1 MDYDV
6 LKSKKLIIFDLD
18 GTLIDSL
25 DTWNKV
31 DATLVKVIRGDG
43 KTTEQEM
50 QPLRDEALRLF
61 SHSPNPYVDYCGYL
75 KEKFRSDYSQEEI
88 YKLRYQIAS
97 ELVEKEVHYK
107 PFVPEFLKKM
117 KSEGKVLAIASAA
130 QRKNVE
136 IYRHINKDILSTAK
150 MDDYFSLILAR
161 NDCVEIKPNPEIFLK
176 VFESFPYKKEEAI
189 IFEDSLVGLQA
200 AKRAGVECA
209 IVYDKHSDY
218 ERDEI
223 NALADYTIASF
234 EELL

>member
-1 MDYDV
+1 MNYEM
-6 LKSKKLIIFDLD
+6 LKDKKLIIFDLD

-31 DATLVKVIRGDG
+31 DATLVDAIRGDG
-43 KTTEQEM
+43 KTAEQEM

-75 KEKFRSDYSQEEI
+75 KEKFKSNYSQEEI
-88 YKLRYQIAS
+88 YKLRYEIAS
-97 ELVEKEVHYK
+97 ELVENEVKYK
-107 PFVPEFLKKM
+107 QFAPEFIKKLKRD
-117 KSEGKVLAIASAA
+117 GKVLVIASAA
-130 QRKNVE
+130 QRKNIE
-136 IYRHINKDILSTAK
+136 IYRNLNKNIINNAR

-176 VFESFPYKKEEAI
+176 VFESFPFKKEEAI

-200 AKRAGVECA
+200 AKRAGIDCA

-218 ERDEI
+218 EREEI
-223 NALADYTIASF
+223 NALADYTIDSF

>member
-136 IYRHINKDILSTAK
+136 IYRHINKNILSTAK